1 MAKAYVSN
9 IKFKSHIGSDLATQT
24 LSDQLETQRFSPNKQ
39 EGINTGITVRNTLRQ
54 VCNNTG

>member
-1 MAKAYVSN
+1 MS
-9 IKFKSHIGSDLATQT
+9 ATLNLKVTFGQIWQQT